1 MFSAGPFRVEIIRF
15 FPDRRLR
22 AARERV
28 HNATLAVEGTKNPM
42 KLVQSLILAVLALA
56 ATAVH
61 AQSNIEENAAIMRAV
76 QQKDAKTLIAE
87 NLKLT
92 EPQARAFWPVY
103 ERYEAQ
109 RAKIDDRLDTVLQDY
124 KLSCEQLCDEKA
136 GQLLNEWMGARH
148 DLEELRQSYIA
159 EFGRVIPATKV
170 LRLYQLESL
179 RDAVIRV
186 DRFKKVPLAK

>member
-1 MFSAGPFRVEIIRF
+1 
-15 FPDRRLR
+15 
-22 AARERV
+22 
-28 HNATLAVEGTKNPM
+28 M

-124 KLSCEQLCDEKA
+124 KLSCEQLCDERR
-136 GQLLNEWMGARH
+136 G
-148 DLEELRQSYIA
+148 S
-159 EFGRVIPATKV
+159 
-170 LRLYQLESL
+170 S
-179 RDAVIRV
+179 
-186 DRFKKVPLAK
+186 